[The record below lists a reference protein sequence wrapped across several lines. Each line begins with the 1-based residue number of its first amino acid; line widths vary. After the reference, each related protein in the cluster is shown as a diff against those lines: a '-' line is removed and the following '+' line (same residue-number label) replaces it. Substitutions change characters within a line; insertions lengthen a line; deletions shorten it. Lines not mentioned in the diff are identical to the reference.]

1 MLELFS
7 GQSLNL
13 LVFAIAVFTF
23 GLKVFALA
31 DAALRPKQAFEVVG
45 KQTKVIWLAILG
57 VTFLVNLVV
66 FNPLMILNVIGDVA
80 AIVYLV
86 DVRPALR
93 GLGDGGAILRRKG
106 SGGPRGGW

>member
-1 MLELFS
+1 MLELIS
-7 GQSLNL
+7 GTSLNL
-13 LVFAIAVFTF
+13 LLFAIAVFTF

-31 DAALRPKQAFEVVG
+31 DAALRPSQAFVAVG

-57 VTFLVNLVV
+57 VAFLVNLVV
-66 FNPLMILNVIGDVA
+66 FNPIMILNVIGDVA

-93 GLGDGGAILRRKG
+93 GLGSGGAILRRKDT
-106 SGGPRGGW
+106 GGPRGGW